1 MGLKRAHAGWK
12 KLMGDV
18 ATVLDAKQKENDFCR
33 YLIEVIITNITYVS
47 HPLPHGVIN
56 VDNEI

>member
-1 MGLKRAHAGWK
+1 
-12 KLMGDV
+12 MGDFDIM
-18 ATVLDAKQKENDFCR
+18 LDAKQKENGFCH

-56 VDNEI
+56 VDNGT